1 MHLPLLTDLHLS
13 SKELGIDSGI
23 KESGSSLSF
32 KALQGRIEGVQINNK
47 NEANLQIH
55 HGPRKLENRSFN
67 NPMFGVNENLQS
79 DTTLAKPSAVQPNHL
94 DVNLLTPVQ
103 KSSSNPSIKSN
114 KSTKSL
120 KSLLGFNKDTVVE
133 SPMLDLSVDIGKEA
147 SKFDSFGFQDPE
159 LNEKSEIG
167 SVTQFEGNMLIHN
180 SSI

>member
-1 MHLPLLTDLHLS
+1 M
-13 SKELGIDSGI
+13 
-23 KESGSSLSF
+23 
-32 KALQGRIEGVQINNK
+32 
-47 NEANLQIH
+47 
-55 HGPRKLENRSFN
+55 
-67 NPMFGVNENLQS
+67 NENLQS
-79 DTTLAKPSAVQPNHL
+79 DTTLAKTSAVQPNHL

-147 SKFDSFGFQDPE
+147 SKFDSFDFQDPE
-159 LNEKSEIG
+159 LIDKSEIG

>member
-1 MHLPLLTDLHLS
+1 M
-13 SKELGIDSGI
+13 
-23 KESGSSLSF
+23 
-32 KALQGRIEGVQINNK
+32 
-47 NEANLQIH
+47 
-55 HGPRKLENRSFN
+55 
-67 NPMFGVNENLQS
+67 NENLQS
-79 DTTLAKPSAVQPNHL
+79 DTTLAKTSAVQPNHL

-120 KSLLGFNKDTVVE
+120 KSLLGFNKDTVIE

-147 SKFDSFGFQDPE
+147 SKFDSFDFQDPKS
-159 LNEKSEIG
+159 NEKSEIG